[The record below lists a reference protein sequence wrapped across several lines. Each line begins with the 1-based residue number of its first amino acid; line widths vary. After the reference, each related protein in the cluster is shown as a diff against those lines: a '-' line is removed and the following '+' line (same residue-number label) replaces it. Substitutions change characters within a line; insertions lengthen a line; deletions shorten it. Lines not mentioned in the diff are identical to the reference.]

1 MRRLAFSCLL
11 AAGWLLGPVG
21 TGQAATEGSPTPAP
35 GASASPSA
43 GKPHEASE
51 AVKKELTGIVDAQLA
66 AFRANNYNKAFS
78 FASTDLQSLFSPDEF
93 EAMVKKTYPVIAHS
107 ASAEYGTT
115 FDTGT
120 EAVVN
125 VRVQDADKKS
135 VEYQYLFK
143 KEEGGWKIGGVTEV
157 KTAGLSA

>member
-1 MRRLAFSCLL
+1 MRRFAFSCLL

-21 TGQAATEGSPTPAP
+21 TGQAATEAVPTPA
-35 GASASPSA
+35 PSA
-43 GKPHEASE
+43 GKPHDAAE
-51 AVKKELTGIVDAQLA
+51 AVKKELTGIVEAQLA
-66 AFRANNYNKAFS
+66 AFRANQYPKAFA
-78 FASTDLQSLFSPDEF
+78 FASTDLQSIFSPDEF
-93 EAMVKKTYPVIAHS
+93 EQMVKKTYPVIAHS
-107 ASAEYGTT
+107 ASAEYGSV

-135 VEYQYLFK
+135 VQYQYLFK
-143 KEEGGWKIGGVTEV
+143 KEDGGWKIGGVTEV